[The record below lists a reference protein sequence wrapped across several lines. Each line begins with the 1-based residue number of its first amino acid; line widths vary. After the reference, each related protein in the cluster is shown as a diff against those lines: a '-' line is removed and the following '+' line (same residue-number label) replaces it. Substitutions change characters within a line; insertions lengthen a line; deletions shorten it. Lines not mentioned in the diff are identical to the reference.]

1 MKKTLIIISVL
12 LILLSAMPVS
22 ASVCGE
28 NHFMKYTVTKEP
40 TYTEEG
46 EQTGVCA
53 LCGYTVTETIPPLK
67 HPDVT
72 YGISNSTITLNDIY
86 NVKDI
91 YFAVGEHNTYREVKN
106 NLIYGLTSQ
115 KLHDN
120 TGYSYTFSGSG
131 MHTVYIRFTDGR
143 EDFCRN
149 VNIHVTEPTFKPGNG
164 QLTVSNIEGAKVIRV
179 AKGVYDTVKSMKAS
193 GTIVNYTGRIIE
205 GDSYTLNFNKN
216 GEYYTIAVE
225 YRTGYVKLYKY
236 VVYGVL

>member
-1 MKKTLIIISVL
+1 
-12 LILLSAMPVS
+12 MPVS
-22 ASVCGE
+22 ASVCGD
-28 NHFMKYTVTKEP
+28 NHFMKYTVIKEP

-53 LCGYTVTETIPPLK
+53 LCGHTVTETIPPLK
-67 HPDVT
+67 RPDVT
-72 YGISNSTITLNDIY
+72 YDISYSTITLNNLC

-91 YFAVGEHNTYREVKN
+91 YFATGEHNTYREVKN
-106 NLIYGLTSQ
+106 DLIYGLTSI
-115 KLHDN
+115 KLQDN
-120 TGYSYTFSGSG
+120 TSYSYTFSGSG

-149 VNIHVTEPTFKPGNG
+149 INIHVTEPAFTPGNG
-164 QLTVSNIEGAKVIRV
+164 KLTVSNIEGAKVIRV
-179 AKGVYDTVKSMKAS
+179 AKGIHDSVKSMKAS

-205 GDSYTLNFNKN
+205 EGSYTLKFTEN